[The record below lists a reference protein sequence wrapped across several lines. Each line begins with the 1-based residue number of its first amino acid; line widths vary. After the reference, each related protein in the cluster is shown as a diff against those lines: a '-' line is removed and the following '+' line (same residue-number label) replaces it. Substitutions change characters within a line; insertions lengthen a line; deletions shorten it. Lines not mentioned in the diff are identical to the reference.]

1 MRVDIFSASIHNLF
15 DRVEWL
21 SILHTISMS
30 VRLCLLLFHSAEVHV
45 VEDSGQTD
53 HKFVQMEHVTSV
65 NIMNESKHI
74 IDVSRNG
81 PQTSISKR
89 LELVLAPL
97 LIVLVNFSL
106 IQSKHRMR

>member
-1 MRVDIFSASIHNLF
+1 MCVDIFSASIHNLF

-53 HKFVQMEHVTSV
+53 HKFVHGAC
-65 NIMNESKHI
+65 NIREYNE
-74 IDVSRNG
+74 
-81 PQTSISKR
+81 
-89 LELVLAPL
+89 
-97 LIVLVNFSL
+97 
-106 IQSKHRMR
+106 